1 MDLLVYNSSVGLKD
15 LTEERAMMIAKILA
29 LTIFIVMF
37 VLIITDKIEKCLVTL
52 CCGLAT
58 AVLVFGLS
66 MHSMGAFTETLNVRN
81 IFTLGFW
88 YEAGSSSESTGG
100 VNWAT
105 IIFLAG
111 MMIMVEGM
119 AKAGFFRWLCMT
131 IAKLVKYKV
140 IPIFLTFMV
149 MSFVLAMFIDS
160 ITVILFLAAV
170 TVELAQLL
178 KFNPVPI
185 ILSEIFCANL
195 GGSATMCGDP
205 PNIIIGTSLGYSFA
219 DFVTN
224 TGLIAVIALAVI
236 VAYFYLCFRKELGKA
251 GGDVDISKMPS
262 PKSAITDKKAF
273 AISTVIFLIA
283 VVLLITHAQTGLTV
297 AFIGTFIAIITLL
310 TSGKNVKAILKGVDY
325 KTLLFFIGLFF
336 VVGGLE
342 QTGILEVFAQFI
354 GKVSGG
360 NIMVMIAIIIWVS
373 AIASA
378 FIDNI
383 PFAATMIP
391 VIKTLSATTGA
402 DLSVLSWTLAMGTD
416 IGGSATPIGASAN
429 VVGTSIASRLSLIHI

>member
-66 MHSMGAFTETLNVRN
+66 MHSMSAFTETLNVRN

-402 DLSVLSWTLAMGTD
+402 DLSVLS
-416 IGGSATPIGASAN
+416 
-429 VVGTSIASRLSLIHI
+429 

>member
-1 MDLLVYNSSVGLKD
+1 MDLLVYNSSIGLKD

-66 MHSMGAFTETLNVRN
+66 MHSMSAFTETLNVSN

-185 ILSEIFCANL
+185 ILSEI
-195 GGSATMCGDP
+195 
-205 PNIIIGTSLGYSFA
+205 
-219 DFVTN
+219 
-224 TGLIAVIALAVI
+224 
-236 VAYFYLCFRKELGKA
+236 
-251 GGDVDISKMPS
+251 
-262 PKSAITDKKAF
+262 
-273 AISTVIFLIA
+273 
-283 VVLLITHAQTGLTV
+283 
-297 AFIGTFIAIITLL
+297 
-310 TSGKNVKAILKGVDY
+310 
-325 KTLLFFIGLFF
+325 
-336 VVGGLE
+336 
-342 QTGILEVFAQFI
+342 
-354 GKVSGG
+354 
-360 NIMVMIAIIIWVS
+360 
-373 AIASA
+373 
-378 FIDNI
+378 
-383 PFAATMIP
+383 
-391 VIKTLSATTGA
+391 
-402 DLSVLSWTLAMGTD
+402 
-416 IGGSATPIGASAN
+416 
-429 VVGTSIASRLSLIHI
+429 